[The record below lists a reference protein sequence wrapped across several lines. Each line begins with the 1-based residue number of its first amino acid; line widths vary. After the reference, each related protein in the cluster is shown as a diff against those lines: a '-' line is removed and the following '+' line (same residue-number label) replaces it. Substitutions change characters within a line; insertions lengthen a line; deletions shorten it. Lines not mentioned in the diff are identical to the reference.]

1 MNINP
6 KQIAKNMLGINNP
19 KEMVMQALAQ
29 QGNNN
34 PILNNLV
41 DMANKNDYAGVEQFA
56 RNLYKGNGKDFDAEF
71 NAFMQ
76 KMGMK

>member
-56 RNLYKGNGKDFDAEF
+56 RNLYKENGKDFDAEF
-71 NAFMQ
+71 NAFKQ